1 MQSMPRRS
9 RRGQGDG
16 ERVAGENHEGYQ
28 PSDYPLGVR
37 IGADQLSDVAD
48 GRGLGLDL
56 PALGSHAGAF
66 RLEGGS
72 TG

>member
-1 MQSMPRRS
+1 MASGSQVRTMRAISHRITRS
-9 RRGQGDG
+9 
-16 ERVAGENHEGYQ
+16 V
-28 PSDYPLGVR
+28 VR